1 VAAPPSTLPTPGR
14 NLENASPRTG
24 TGRLAGLSRRY
35 PWLALAALLLAGALV
50 YSPAVRS
57 EFLLDDYLHASMIDG
72 SFPVHRG
79 PFNLYDFVADGER
92 GALVERGML
101 PWWSHPELRIRFL
114 RPLSSVLRWGEQTA
128 FGRGAT
134 VPHLHSLL
142 WWIAAVLA
150 ARRLFRRLLPT
161 RAAALATVVFA
172 LSPCHVLPIAW
183 LANREALVSLT
194 FGALGLHAYFR
205 FREEGGLRPALEAT
219 ALFALALAG
228 GEYALCLGG
237 YVLAFELLARGQGGQ
252 SVARRLCGL
261 LTYGG
266 PAAVYLAARALLGY
280 GTHGSSFYND
290 PLHEPVAF
298 LVTAPRRLCALVM
311 QEWLTVDADDALSTW
326 VVVAFAV
333 CVVALAALPLRHV
346 FASLSPRLRGRAR
359 VLLLGS
365 TLALLPV
372 LAVDP
377 SPRVL
382 GIAML
387 GMAPIFGLV
396 MAHAWFPVTLPERR
410 GVAELTGLVALGI
423 GFAQFIHAP
432 ATAWMIGERYRRT
445 SVSFAHAIDDLRD
458 RLPDPARDQLV
469 VLRGGPSSFFA
480 PFALAGI
487 GKMPS
492 RWRVL
497 ATTGHALGLRR
508 DTRSLDLVV
517 PRGQSMLSWFSW
529 DLFRNTATTFRV
541 GQVVDTPGLR
551 ATILEVGPEGPRRVR
566 FELDRDLDDPT
577 NVWITESSSGD
588 FPEAK
593 PPRPGFGQPYD
604 P

>member
-1 VAAPPSTLPTPGR
+1 VAAPPSTLPTPAAGS
-14 NLENASPRTG
+14 LEKGTRSPGGLLR
-24 TGRLAGLSRRY
+24 RHRWLVLAG
-35 PWLALAALLLAGALV
+35 LLLAGVIV
-50 YSPAVRS
+50 YSPSVRS

-79 PFNLYDFVADGER
+79 PFNLYDFVDDGER
-92 GALVERGML
+92 PLLVERGML

-114 RPLSSVLRWGEQTA
+114 RPLSSVLRWSEQRV
-128 FGRGAT
+128 FGRGAL

-142 WWIAAVLA
+142 WWAAAVLA
-150 ARRLFRRLLPT
+150 ARRLFRRLLPP
-161 RAAALATVVFA
+161 RAVMLATAVFA
-172 LSPCHVLPIAW
+172 LSPCHALPIAW
-183 LANREALVSLT
+183 LANREALVSIT
-194 FGALGLHAYFR
+194 FGALALDAYFR
-205 FREEGGLRPALEAT
+205 FREEGGARHALVAT
-219 ALFALALAG
+219 ALFAAALAG

-237 YVLAFELLARGQGGQ
+237 YVLAFELLARGLGLG
-252 SVARRLCGL
+252 RRLLGL
-261 LTYGG
+261 LTYAV
-266 PAAVYLAARALLGY
+266 PAAGYLAARGVLGY

-290 PLHEPVAF
+290 PLHEPLAF

-326 VVVAFAV
+326 TVA
-333 CVVALAALPLRHV
+333 ALAIAVIALAVVPLQHV
-346 FASLSPRLRGRAR
+346 LASLEPRFRSRAR
-359 VLLLGS
+359 VLLVGS
-365 TLALLPV
+365 CFALVPV

-382 GIAML
+382 GAAML
-387 GMAPIFGLV
+387 GLSPVLALV
-396 MAHAWFPVTLPERR
+396 MAHAWFPAALPERR
-410 GVAELTGLVALGI
+410 GVEEMTGLLALGI
-423 GFAQFIHAP
+423 GFAQFVHAP
-432 ATAWMIGERYRRT
+432 ATAFMIGEHYRRT
-445 SVSFAHAIDDLRD
+445 SVNFVASVADLRE
-458 RLPDPARDQLV
+458 RLPDPPHEELV
-469 VLRGGPSSFFA
+469 VLRGGPSSFFM
-480 PFALAGI
+480 PFALAGS
-487 GKMPS
+487 GAMPG

-508 DTRSLDLVV
+508 DARAMDLVV

-529 DLFRNTATTFRV
+529 DLFRNTATTFEA
-541 GQVVDTPGLR
+541 GQVINTPGLK

-577 NVWITESSSGD
+577 NVWITESSKGD

>member
-1 VAAPPSTLPTPGR
+1 VAAPPSTLPTPPLGS
-14 NLENASPRTG
+14 LERGTSSPG
-24 TGRLAGLSRRY
+24 ALLRRHR
-35 PWLALAALLLAGALV
+35 WLVLAALLLAGVIV
-50 YSPAVRS
+50 YSPSVRS

-79 PFNLYDFVADGER
+79 PFNLYDFVDDGER
-92 GALVERGML
+92 PLLVERGML

-114 RPLSSVLRWGEQTA
+114 RPLSSVLRWSEQRV
-128 FGRGAT
+128 FGRGAL

-142 WWIAAVLA
+142 WWAAAVFA
-150 ARRLFRRLLPT
+150 ARRLFRRLLPP
-161 RAAALATVVFA
+161 RAAMLATAVFA
-172 LSPCHVLPIAW
+172 LSPCHALPIAW

-194 FGALGLHAYFR
+194 FGALAIDSYFR
-205 FREEGGLRPALEAT
+205 FREEGGLLHAASAM
-219 ALFALALAG
+219 ALFAVALAG

-237 YVLAFELLARGQGGQ
+237 YVLAFELLARGQGLG
-252 SVARRLCGL
+252 RRVLGL
-261 LTYGG
+261 LAYAV
-266 PAAVYLAARALLGY
+266 PAAGYLAARAALGY

-298 LVTAPRRLCALVM
+298 LLTAPRRLCALVM
-311 QEWLTVDADDALSTW
+311 QEWLTVDADDALSPWT
-326 VVVAFAV
+326 VA
-333 CVVALAALPLRHV
+333 ALAIAVIALAIVPLRHV
-346 FASLSPRLRGRAR
+346 FASLEPRFRARAR
-359 VLLLGS
+359 VLLVGS
-365 TLALLPV
+365 HFALLPV

-382 GIAML
+382 GAAML
-387 GMAPIFGLV
+387 GLSPVFALV

-410 GVAELTGLVALGI
+410 GAAEMTGLLALGI

-432 ATAWMIGERYRRT
+432 ATAFMIGEHYRRT
-445 SVSFAHAIDDLRD
+445 SVSFVASVADLRE
-458 RLPDPARDQLV
+458 RLPDPPHDELV
-469 VLRGGPSSFFA
+469 VLRGGPSSFFM
-480 PFALAGI
+480 PFALAGS
-487 GKMPS
+487 GSMPG

-508 DTRSLDLVV
+508 DARAMELVV

-529 DLFRNTATTFRV
+529 DLFRNTATTFQV
-541 GQVVDTPGLR
+541 GQVVDTPGLK
-551 ATILEVGPEGPRRVR
+551 ATVLEVGPEGPRRVR

-577 NVWITESSSGD
+577 NVWITESSKGE